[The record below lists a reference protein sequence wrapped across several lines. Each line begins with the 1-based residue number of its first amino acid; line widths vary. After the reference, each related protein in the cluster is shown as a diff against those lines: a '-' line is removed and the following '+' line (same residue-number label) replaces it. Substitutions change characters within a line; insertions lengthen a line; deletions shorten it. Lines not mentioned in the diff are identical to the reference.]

1 MQMITFT
8 PPDEIAQELEQLVR
22 RGRYRTVDEAMTEA
36 ARLLIR
42 RDQADE
48 AFAQIA
54 AIRRK
59 LEGSPAGVTRQIV
72 AAHEEEEER

>member
-8 PPDEIAQELEQLVR
+8 PPDEIAQELEQLIQ

-48 AFAQIA
+48 AFAQIT

-59 LEGSPAGVTRQIV
+59 LESSPAGLTREIV